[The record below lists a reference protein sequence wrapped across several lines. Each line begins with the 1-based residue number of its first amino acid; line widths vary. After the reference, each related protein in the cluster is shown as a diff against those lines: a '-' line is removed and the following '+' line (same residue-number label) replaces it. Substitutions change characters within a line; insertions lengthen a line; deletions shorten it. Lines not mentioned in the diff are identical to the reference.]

1 MLLNIRNMMKFVFYL
16 GTVWLRS
23 FKHLFILDS
32 LNVLRW
38 MGVFFWLKYLKC
50 TLIVWLRSLV
60 FGMSWRHSYAFI
72 VNVRRFNGYFNCV
85 WKTIWMTI
93 KVGFR
98 WNNRCW
104 DNKYTGHKTYPAEMK
119 SAKIKRFQRM
129 FYLRWALHRFN
140 YVRYI
145 EFLVNKLSNKSHPEK
160 LNWLSW
166 IYWIQSRSDFWCG

>member
-32 LNVLRW
+32 LNVLTW
-38 MGVFFWLKYLKC
+38 MGAFFWLKYLKC
-50 TLIVWLRSLV
+50 TLIVWFRSLV
-60 FGMSWRHSYAFI
+60 FGMSWRHLYAFI
-72 VNVRRFNGYFNCV
+72 VNVRRFNGYCNCV

-104 DNKYTGHKTYPAEMK
+104 DNKYTGHKNIPGRNEIVQNQTISEDVLLKVSFA
-119 SAKIKRFQRM
+119 SFQ
-129 FYLRWALHRFN
+129 LRAVH
-140 YVRYI
+140 
-145 EFLVNKLSNKSHPEK
+145 
-160 LNWLSW
+160 W
-166 IYWIQSRSDFWCG
+166 ISRQQIVK